1 MEEATQN
8 LTTPHAGISYLLLSF
23 AHFTDGELTQE
34 EKDTVMQ
41 RSIALGRRWN
51 YNDEEMMEGM
61 MQASAVHDSC
71 ETWEDMKNVMVDILN
86 MLSKQNNFG
95 ETEKNSLIADLEAIM
110 NADHKQ
116 HENEL
121 YWINTIKEVWKV

>member
-1 MEEATQN
+1 MQEATKN
-8 LTTPHAGISYLLLSF
+8 LTTPHAGVSYILLSF

-41 RSIALGRRWN
+41 RSVALGRRWN
-51 YNDEEMMEGM
+51 YNDEEMMEGW

-86 MLSKQNNFG
+86 MLSKQDNFG
-95 ETEKNSLIADLEAIM
+95 DTQKNLLLADLEAIM

-121 YWINTIKEVWKV
+121 YWINTIKKVWGI